1 MAGKGKYTN
10 TDNHFNPEAL
20 GDKDGYED
28 EGDSYTKESAFLN
41 ERNSPGA
48 VGTLHQNS
56 DVDSSQLSQHHTLG
70 PRHNQ
75 SAPGDHSHDGV
86 TSKNIGAWTVWA
98 GAQTSW
104 SSQGTQPSIGNGIIE
119 GKYRKIG
126 TDCIYRFALVAGS
139 GTTFGTGAW
148 EFLLPFTAVAPFAG
162 ASSGNIMAPAM
173 GPCKGFQSG
182 VANRTGVAF
191 LFDTTHAML
200 VTDNNA
206 NVWQSNNPFTWAAN
220 SGNHFGF
227 EIAYETL
234 V

>member
-10 TDNHFNPEAL
+10 TNNHFNPNAL
-20 GDKDGYED
+20 GDQDGHEE
-28 EGDSYTKESAFLN
+28 EGDAYTKESAFLN

-75 SAPGDHSHDGV
+75 SAPGDHSHDGG

-104 SSQGTQPSIGNGIIE
+104 TAQTTNPSIGTHGVIE
-119 GKYRKIG
+119 GKYVKIG
-126 TDCIYRFALVAGS
+126 TKVTYRFTLIAGS
-139 GTTFGTGAW
+139 DTTFGTGAW
-148 EFLLPFTAVAPFAG
+148 EFGVPFPAVMPV
-162 ASSGNIMAPAM
+162 SNSMAPPA

-182 VANRTGVAF
+182 VANRVGVAF
-191 LFDTTHAML
+191 LFDSTHVML
-200 VTDNNA
+200 VSDGNA
-206 NVWQSNNPFTWAAN
+206 NVWQSNNPVTWAAN
-220 SGNHFGF
+220 SGNNWGF
-227 EIAYETL
+227 EITYESL